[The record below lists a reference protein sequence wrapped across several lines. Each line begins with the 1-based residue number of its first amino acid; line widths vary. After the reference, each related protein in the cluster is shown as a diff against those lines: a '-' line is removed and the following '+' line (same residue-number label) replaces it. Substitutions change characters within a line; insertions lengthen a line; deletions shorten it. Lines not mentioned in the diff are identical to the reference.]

1 MMVSIIDNLTI
12 NRWYFQEKWKGNN
25 LVPPL
30 AANRIVLTRIYKAW
44 IENINTQI
52 STRATLGR

>member
-1 MMVSIIDNLTI
+1 MVVSVTDNLNI
-12 NRWYFQEKWKGNN
+12 NRCASRKKTKGKN

-44 IENINTQI
+44 SDNTNM
-52 STRATLGR
+52 

>member
-1 MMVSIIDNLTI
+1 MVVAVIDNLNI
-12 NRWYFQEKWKGNN
+12 NRRYFQEKTKGNN

-44 IENINTQI
+44 SDNTN
-52 STRATLGR
+52 T